1 MKKLLALLLVFA
13 LSFSQSARI
22 VDLSNATQN
31 VTASAAYKV
40 YVDTFGANPDFGM
53 RLCNVGQKYVGAV
66 YSANVSGTIVMVPI
80 SKDLTTG
87 SSNTLVYTSIGPA
100 AGCYYTP
107 VDKFAFSQFR
117 DFTRT
122 PIVFVSAFP
131 GRIHALYSDNVDG
144 SSPGL
149 VLLNYSDGWLRG
161 GYSYSSGPTFTQGP
175 NTVSANIGSISF
187 ETDIGSVSRAPSD
200 NEWGLNS
207 STGRSILM
215 ALCSDDSGE
224 QCSDAKIINS
234 TADLPVSLSVG
245 AIPINDQN
253 AYTRYLVTN
262 GLGTGL
268 CIGADLTPTIA
279 ANPSG
284 PITYGESSNITITIT
299 NTGNVNVTSSFNV
312 TLNVTYGATLLNQT
326 SWIITEDLPPGASTT
341 RNYTFYATG
350 ASGTY
355 TFTTMADAQYQIA
368 ECDEN
373 NTASTTVAVQPA
385 YYLHVWIDGE
395 YNNTFPYWGRPY
407 NVTLYVNDS
416 SGNYI
421 PNACYEI
428 TEYNGLNPFVPT
440 QVWNNSG
447 TGLGVSSLSR
457 GYAQGNGTGF
467 AQFTAIPTCNKIYTD
482 GNYTGVDS
490 YVGHYAMIINVYTS
504 STSTPFLR
512 CTGSPISRI
521 VYQGSLV
528 TDYPLNVTD
537 MTCAD
542 PGWVNDKEIT
552 NKNSY
557 VLNVYDWL
565 YEVFSITKKLVVP

>member
-1 MKKLLALLLVFA
+1 MKRMLALILVFA

-22 VDLSNATQN
+22 VDVNNATQN
-31 VTASAAYKV
+31 VYASAAYKV
-40 YVDTFGANPDFGM
+40 YVDTFGINPDFGM

-87 SSNTLVYTSIGPA
+87 STNTLVYTSIGPS

-131 GRIHALYSDNVDG
+131 GRVHALYSNSADG

-149 VLLNYSDGWLRG
+149 VLVNYSDGWLRG

-175 NTVSANIGSISF
+175 NTVSANIGSITF
-187 ETDIGSVSRAPSD
+187 ETELGNVSYAPS
-200 NEWGLNS
+200 NPEWGLNS

-224 QCSDAKIINS
+224 QCSDARIINS

-245 AIPINDQN
+245 GITINDQN
-253 AYTRYLVTN
+253 AYQRYLVTD

-268 CIGADLTPTIA
+268 CIGADLTPGIS
-279 ANPSG
+279 ANPG
-284 PITYGESSNITITIT
+284 TVVYGGSSNITITIT
-299 NTGNVNVTSSFNV
+299 NNGNVGVTTDFNV
-312 TLNVTYGATLLNQT
+312 TLNISGPGGYNART
-326 SWIITEDLPPGASTT
+326 SWIVTENLNPGGSTT
-341 RNYTFYATG
+341 RNYTFNATG
-350 ASGTY
+350 LSGVY
-355 TFTTMADAQYQIA
+355 TFTTMADAESDIA
-368 ECDEN
+368 ECSEN
-373 NTASTTVAVQPA
+373 NIASTTVTVQPA
-385 YYLHVWIDGE
+385 YYLHVWIDGQ

-407 NVTLYVNDS
+407 NVTLYINDS

-428 TEYNGLNPFVPT
+428 TEYNGLNPFIPT
-440 QVWNNSG
+440 QVWDNGASSY
-447 TGLGVSSLSR
+447 GVSSLSR

-467 AQFTAIPTCNKIYTD
+467 AQFTAIPTCNRIYTD
-482 GNYTGVDS
+482 GAYAGVDS
-490 YVGHYAMIINVYTS
+490 YVGNYAMIINVYTS

-521 VYQGSLV
+521 AYQGSLV

-537 MTCAD
+537 MNCTD
-542 PGWVNDKEIT
+542 PGWVNNKEIF
-552 NKNSY
+552 NKNKY
-557 VLNVYDWL
+557 VLDIYDWL
-565 YEVFSITKKLVVP
+565 YEVYSITKKLVVP